1 MKVYI
6 PHKTMEKHVEGR
18 KSTLPGTAV
27 YVTTLFMYLS
37 VVLDNNC
44 S

>member
-6 PHKTMEKHVEGR
+6 PHKTMEKHVEGG
-18 KSTLPGTAV
+18 KSTLTWTAM

-37 VVLDNNC
+37 VVWDNNC